1 MPRESSP
8 SGRCPS
14 SRGLF
19 RGWFLRE
26 AVVLLT
32 LLAVVP
38 CLEATPA
45 NRAAL
50 VAHYDRFLAKELNRC
65 TTCHL
70 PSERNDPLSLDEF
83 PHNPFGHRLKLLGD
97 EQAAAGK
104 PRDLAQR
111 VQQFAT
117 EDSDGDGVANEAE
130 LLLGHNPGQ
139 ESDTPTTVE
148 LANLETRRAEFTAFL
163 AAYRWRP
170 FDSVERPP
178 VPTTRAAAWGR
189 NPIDAFIAAGHGQHG
204 LQPRGEAPKEALLR
218 RVYLD
223 LIGLPPTPEEQR
235 AFLGDAS
242 ERAYEKVVERLLND
256 PRHGE
261 RWGRHWM
268 DVWRYSDWAGWTEGK
283 QVRDSQ
289 RHIWRWRD
297 WIVESLNADKGYDRM
312 LLEML
317 AADEFAPLDTEALRA
332 TGFLVRNYKMLSRE
346 QWMEDTIKHTSQA
359 FLGVTMGCAKCHD
372 HMTDPISQADY
383 YRMRAIFDPHHV
395 RTDRVPGE
403 VDRERDGLVRVFD
416 TLTNNLTPL
425 LVRGDERHPDTN
437 RLMSAGVPAALT
449 GATGLAR
456 TGGLLAIEPVK
467 LPFPAVEPDHREFV
481 RNDVVAEAEHKLSEA
496 KETLAGLL
504 KEPEPKAE
512 KLAEQELLVALA
524 DAKLAALRTVLAV
537 EVLEDAGRRDSAD
550 WTAAATEAERRQRIA
565 AHAQTKLAHQ
575 RAAVALAAAH
585 ARADEAGTATTGEAE
600 AESPERKKE
609 NEKRDK
615 AAKELESARSKLAE
629 AEKALAAADEKLGT
643 GPSTAYQPRE
653 RQSFP
658 AESTGRR
665 LAFARWVTDA
675 KNPLTARV
683 AMNHVWLRHFGRGL
697 VPTPADFGRN
707 GKPPTHPELLD
718 WLAAEFMAR
727 GWSLKEMHR
736 LMVTS
741 RTYRMASTPDEA
753 NTAIDPDN
761 HFLWRMNSRRLEA
774 EAVRDSLLFASG
786 ALDLTMG
793 GPEIDQQ
800 LGLVS
805 PRRSL
810 YLRLAAEKEVEFLR
824 IFDGPM
830 VTECYERRPS
840 VMPQQALALANSEL
854 ARREAEKLAERLTET
869 ASDDE
874 TFVTHVYRR
883 VLARAPQP
891 EEVRLCRE
899 FLEARPSTTSDQS
912 ELSDEALAARRRAHL
927 ILVLFNHNDF
937 VTVR

>member
-1 MPRESSP
+1 ML
-8 SGRCPS
+8 G
-14 SRGLF
+14 
-19 RGWFLRE
+19 
-26 AVVLLT
+26 AIVLLN

-38 CLEATPA
+38 GLEATPA

-50 VAHYDRFLAKELNRC
+50 GAHYDRFLAKDLNRC

-70 PSERNDPLSLDEF
+70 PSERADPLSLAEF

-111 VQQFAT
+111 LQQSAT

-130 LLLGHNPGQ
+130 LLLGRNPGQ
-139 ESDTPTTVE
+139 AAEVPPAAA
-148 LANLETRRAEFTAFL
+148 LATLDERHAEFAAFL

-178 VPTTRAAAWGR
+178 VPATRAAAWVR
-189 NPIDAFIAAGHGQHG
+189 NPIDAFIAAGQEERG
-204 LQPRGEAPKEALLR
+204 LQPRSEATKEVLLR
-218 RVYLD
+218 RVYFD

-235 AFLGDAS
+235 AFLTDAS
-242 ERAYEKVVERLLND
+242 ERAYENVVERLLND

-268 DVWRYSDWAGWTEGK
+268 DVWRYSDWAGWTDGK

-297 WIVESLNADKGYDRM
+297 WIVESVNADKGYDRL

-317 AADEFAPLDTEALRA
+317 AADEVAPLDTDALRA
-332 TGFLVRNYKMLSRE
+332 TGFLARNYKMLSRE

-372 HMTDPISQADY
+372 HMTDPISQMDY
-383 YRMRAIFDPHHV
+383 FRMRAIFDPHHI

-403 VDRERDGLVRVFD
+403 LNLEQDGLVRAFD
-416 TLTNNLTPL
+416 TSTNRSTPL
-425 LVRGDERHPDTN
+425 LIRGDERHPDTN
-437 RLMSAGVPAALT
+437 QLAEAGVPAALT
-449 GATGLAR
+449 GNTKLAKV
-456 TGGLLAIEPVK
+456 GGALAAEPVK
-467 LPFPAVEPDHREFV
+467 LPFLAAQPDHREFV
-481 RNDVVAEAEHKLSEA
+481 RQDEVAARERKLAEAREALAKLTVDSESD
-496 KETLAGLL
+496 AG
-504 KEPEPKAE
+504 KR
-512 KLAEQELLVALA
+512 AEQELVVALA
-524 DAKLAALRTVLAV
+524 EAKHHALLALLEV
-537 EVLEDAGRRDSAD
+537 EQLEDAGRKEPAG
-550 WTAAATEAERRQRIA
+550 WTAAATEANRLQRIA
-565 AHAQTKLAHQ
+565 ARLEAKLSQHRSAAAVQSAQSKADEA
-575 RAAVALAAAH
+575 RAAVAG
-585 ARADEAGTATTGEAE
+585 DAE
-600 AESPERKKE
+600 AESPEQQQAKE
-609 NEKRDK
+609 KLEK
-615 AAKELESARSKLAE
+615 ANKELEAAEGKLAE
-629 AEKALAAADEKLGT
+629 AEMAVASADEKLRAE
-643 GPSTAYQPRE
+643 PSTAYEPRAV
-653 RQSFP
+653 QSYP

-665 LAFARWVTDA
+665 LAFARWVADA

-697 VPTPADFGRN
+697 VPTPADFGR
-707 GKPPTHPELLD
+707 GGRPPTHPELLD

-727 GWSLKEMHR
+727 DWSLKEMHR

-741 RTYRMASTPDEA
+741 RTYRLAATPDAA
-753 NTAIDPDN
+753 NAGVDPDN

-854 ARREAEKLAERLTET
+854 SRREAEKLADRLSET
-869 ASDDE
+869 APDDE
-874 TFVTHVYRR
+874 AFITQVYQR

-899 FLEARPSTTSDQS
+899 FLASDDGGKGAGADHRP
-912 ELSDEALAARRRAHL
+912 RRRSRL
-927 ILVLFNHNDF
+927 VLVLFNHNDF

>member
-8 SGRCPS
+8 PGRCSPT
-14 SRGLF
+14 RGLI
-19 RGWFLRE
+19 GGLLLHG

-32 LLAVVP
+32 LLLVVP
-38 CLEATPA
+38 SLEATPA
-45 NRAAL
+45 NSAAL

-70 PSERNDPLSLDEF
+70 PSERKDPLSLDEF

-97 EQAAAGK
+97 EQAAAGN

-111 VQQFAT
+111 LQRLAT
-117 EDSDGDGVANEAE
+117 EDSDGDGVANETE
-130 LLLGHNPGQ
+130 ILLGSNPGQ
-139 ESDTPTTVE
+139 AVDVPPAAALATLVE
-148 LANLETRRAEFTAFL
+148 RRAEFAAFL

-170 FDSVERPP
+170 FDSVARPP
-178 VPTTRAAAWGR
+178 VPATRDLAWVR
-189 NPIDAFIAAGHGQHG
+189 NPIDAFIAARHEQRG
-204 LQPRGEAPKEALLR
+204 LQPRGEATQEVLLR

-223 LIGLPPTPEEQR
+223 LIGLPPSPEELR
-235 AFLGDAS
+235 AFLADPS
-242 ERAYEKVVERLLND
+242 ERAYENVVERLLND

-297 WIVESLNADKGYDRM
+297 WIVESVNADKGYDRM

-317 AADEFAPLDTEALRA
+317 AADEVAPLDTDALRA
-332 TGFLVRNYKMLSRE
+332 TGFLARNYKMLSRE

-372 HMTDPISQADY
+372 HMTDPISQMDY
-383 YRMRAIFDPHHV
+383 FRLRAVFDPHHI

-403 VDRERDGLVRVFD
+403 LDLEQDGLVRAFD
-416 TLTNNLTPL
+416 TSTNRSTPL
-425 LVRGDERHPDTN
+425 LIRGDERHPDTN
-437 RLMSAGVPAALT
+437 QLAQPGVPAALT
-449 GATGLAR
+449 GGTTLAKR
-456 TGGLLAIEPVK
+456 GGAFDAEPVK
-467 LPFPAVEPDHREFV
+467 LPFLAAQPDHRQFV
-481 RNDVVAEAEHKLSEA
+481 RQDEVVASERKLVEAREA
-496 KETLAGLL
+496 LAALAVD
-504 KEPEPKAE
+504 PKADAG
-512 KLAEQELLVALA
+512 KRAEQELVVALA
-524 DAKLAALRTVLAV
+524 EAKHHALLALLEV
-537 EVLEDAGRRDSAD
+537 EQLEDAGKKESAG
-550 WTAAATEAERRQRIA
+550 WTAAASEANGIQRTA
-565 AHAQTKLAHQ
+565 SHLDAKLNQH
-575 RAAVALAAAH
+575 RSTAAVQSAQAKL
-585 ARADEAGTATTGEAE
+585 DEARSGVAGQAD
-600 AESPERKKE
+600 AESREQKQAKE
-609 NEKRDK
+609 KQEK
-615 AAKELESARSKLAE
+615 ASKELETAQGKLAE
-629 AEKALAAADEKLGT
+629 ADKALASADEKLRAE
-643 GPSTAYQPRE
+643 PSTAYEPRAV
-653 RQSFP
+653 QSFP

-675 KNPLTARV
+675 ENPLSARV
-683 AMNHVWLRHFGRGL
+683 AMNHVWLRHFGRGI
-697 VPTPADFGRN
+697 VPTPANFGLG

-727 GWSLKEMHR
+727 NWSLKEMHR
-736 LMVTS
+736 LMVTC
-741 RTYRMASTPDEA
+741 RTYRMASTPDETNA
-753 NTAIDPDN
+753 ALDPDN

-793 GPEIDQQ
+793 GPEIDHQ

-805 PRRSL
+805 SRRSL

-854 ARREAEKLAERLTET
+854 ARREAEKLAGRLTAT
-869 ASDDE
+869 ASDDDA
-874 TFVTHVYRR
+874 FVTQIYQR

-899 FLEARPSTTSDQS
+899 FLASTEAGNNR
-912 ELSDEALAARRRAHL
+912 EADHRQRRRSHL
-927 ILVLFNHNDF
+927 VLVLFNHNDF